1 MSTHMGRA
9 YLNSCVKVPIDPC
22 NNCPAPVYNRPRL
35 CMGKKVKAKA
45 TTCQTQDATETAN
58 WTSQTGIRS
67 LAKFYDSIPGI
78 RFNKY

>member
-1 MSTHMGRA
+1 MGRA
-9 YLNSCVKVPIDPC
+9 YLNSCVNVPIDPC

-35 CMGKKVKAKA
+35 CMGKKVKAKS
-45 TTCQTQDATETAN
+45 TCQPQDTTETAN

-78 RFNKY
+78 KFNKY